1 MRTINNRRTARLL
14 TASAL
19 AIGLVAI
26 AQPALAGIANTRHN
40 LGNTA
45 SGGNNSTTGTQE
57 LCVFCHTPHG
67 SDGAAAAPLWNKY
80 INPATT
86 YQMYGTTNSA
96 TFEANTS
103 PTLPGGVSLACLTCH
118 DGTQAMDNM
127 LNAPGAGAFN
137 STGGGA
143 GGLAYTWAAGT
154 GAQVSATGVLTNTAT
169 RQPMLGTDLRN
180 DHPVGM
186 NYCASTSNTEI
197 LGADCQGTGA
207 DPDFNSGSS
216 AGTRRYIETGG
227 NTTFSKTDL
236 PLYTDGGSI
245 TIKVECATC
254 HDPHTAA
261 VPLFLRT
268 TNAGSALCLACH
280 IK

>member
-1 MRTINNRRTARLL
+1 MRSINNRRTARLL
-14 TASAL
+14 SASAL

-26 AQPALAGIANTRHN
+26 AQPALAGIANSRHN
-40 LGNTA
+40 LGN
-45 SGGNNSTTGTQE
+45 SGGGSNNWTSGTQE

-67 SDGAAAAPLWNKY
+67 SDTNAAAPLWNKY

-96 TFEANTS
+96 TYDAINS
-103 PTLPGGVSLACLTCH
+103 PLPGGVSLACLTCH

-127 LNAPGAGAFN
+127 LNAPGAGRFD

-143 GGLAYTWAAGT
+143 GGLTTYTWFSGSSGS
-154 GAQVSATGVLTNTAT
+154 GASSTGVLLNTSA

-186 NYCASTSNTEI
+186 NYCASATNNIATP
-197 LGADCQGTGA
+197 LTDCT
-207 DPDFNSGSS
+207 DTDFAAGSTV
-216 AGTRRYIETGG
+216 GTRKYIDTGTAG
-227 NTTFSKTDL
+227 FQKTDL
-236 PLYTDGGSI
+236 PLYSTGSV

-254 HDPHTAA
+254 HDPHSTANA
-261 VPLFLRT
+261 TFLRT
-268 TNAGSALCLACH
+268 SNAGSALCLACH
-280 IK
+280 VK